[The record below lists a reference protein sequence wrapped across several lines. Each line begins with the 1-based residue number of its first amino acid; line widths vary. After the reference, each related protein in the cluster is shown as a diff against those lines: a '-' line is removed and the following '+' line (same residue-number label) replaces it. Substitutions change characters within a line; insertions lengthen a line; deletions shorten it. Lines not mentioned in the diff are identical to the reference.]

1 MLSRPWV
8 LLAVAVAAFTGG
20 MVWRERVANKKL
32 IEAKA
37 EVKNAEAA
45 AAQLRS
51 SLATTLIADS
61 LFHQRTDSLTAR
73 ALASQQRW
81 LRSVQSIPAMPLT
94 APDTC
99 SPILERAIGLQGA
112 LTDAEIHIDDL
123 NALVA
128 QDSLTIGNLR
138 GAVVKAEQTAG
149 DLQKRLARASDLI
162 PTTTLAPPRL
172 LLLGDLRAEPNHP
185 LELTVAVGSRVL
197 PSVDLYGGV
206 TQDLAS
212 GARRL
217 IVGARSTIRL
227 R

>member
-8 LLAVAVAAFTGG
+8 VLVIAGLAFAGG
-20 MVWRERVANKKL
+20 IVWRERVANQKL
-32 IEAKA
+32 LAAKA
-37 EVKNAEAA
+37 EIEEAEAVA
-45 AAQLRS
+45 TQLRF

-61 LFHQRTDSLTAR
+61 IFRRRTDSLTAR
-73 ALASQQRW
+73 ALASGQQWR
-81 LRSVQSIPAMPLT
+81 RSRNAIPAVPTT

-99 SPILERAIGLQGA
+99 RPWLDRAEGLQAA